1 MTIAFLFISL
11 FGLMLIGV
19 PVAVSLGAST
29 VLTML
34 LFTDLDVAA
43 MPQLIFDGINKF
55 ALMAIPM
62 FILAGN
68 LLSKGGSA
76 RRIIDFA
83 KSMVG
88 HLPGGLPMSAI
99 FACVIFAAVSGSSP
113 ATVVAIGSIMFVAIK
128 EAGYPKEYAV
138 GGITTAGS
146 LGILIPPSVVMIVY
160 GVTAEV
166 SIARLFMAGV
176 VPGLMLGG
184 MMILQTYIGAKRLG
198 FKATTPE
205 PWSERIKKFFRAFWA
220 LLIVVVVIGGI
231 YGGIFTPTEAAAA
244 SAIYALI
251 ISLFVYKDIKFKD
264 LWDIC
269 LESAI
274 TTAMIFFIIANAVVF
289 AYLLTSENI
298 PQTIADSILAA
309 NIGKIGFLI
318 IVNILLFIMGQFM
331 EPSSVVMIMVPLLL
345 PIATAL
351 GVDPVHF
358 GILLIVNME
367 IGMIT
372 PPVGLNLFVASGLTG
387 MNLKDVIVSC
397 LPWTLTLFVGLVL
410 VTYIPEISLWL
421 PRLMYGG

>member
-34 LFTDLDVAA
+34 LFTSLDVAEV
-43 MPQLIFDGINKF
+43 PQRIFDGINKF
-55 ALMAIPM
+55 PLMAIPM

-88 HLPGGLPMSAI
+88 HLPGGLPMSSI

-113 ATVVAIGSIMFVAIK
+113 ATVVAIGSIMFTAIK

-160 GVTAEV
+160 GVTSNA
-166 SIARLFMAGV
+166 SIAELFMAGV

-184 MMILQTYIGAKRLG
+184 MMIAQTYFGAKRLG

-318 IVNILLFIMGQFM
+318 IVNVLLFIMGQFM

-397 LPWTLTLFVGLVL
+397 LPWTLTLFIGLIL

-421 PRLMYGG
+421 PNLMYKN

>member
-34 LFTDLDVAA
+34 LFTSLDVSEV
-43 MPQLIFDGINKF
+43 PQRIFDGINKF
-55 ALMAIPM
+55 PLMAIPM

-166 SIARLFMAGV
+166 SIAQLFMAGV

-184 MMILQTYIGAKRLG
+184 MMIAQTYFGAKRLG

-274 TTAMIFFIIANAVVF
+274 TTAMIFFIIANAFVF
-289 AYLLTSENI
+289 AYLLATENI
-298 PQTIADSILAA
+298 PQTIAESILAA

-345 PIATAL
+345 PIAKAL
-351 GVDPVHF
+351 GVDLVHF

-397 LPWTLTLFVGLVL
+397 LPWTLTLFIGLIL

-421 PRLMYGG
+421 PNLMYKN

>member
-166 SIARLFMAGV
+166 SIAQLFMAGV

-184 MMILQTYIGAKRLG
+184 MMILQTYIGAKKLG

-205 PWSERIKKFFRAFWA
+205 PWSERIKKFGKAFWA